1 MTAPSLKIIG
11 VIKKC
16 SATQDELIAH
26 IQAFDKKPEPIAAFT
41 SVSEPIAALIET
53 ITPNRRR
60 GRPRKYETR
69 DMRAEA

>member
-11 VIKKC
+11 TIKKC

-26 IQAFDKKPEPIAAFT
+26 IQAFDKKPEPIGT
-41 SVSEPIAALIET
+41 LVSSVVEAIA
-53 ITPNRRR
+53 PKRR
-60 GRPRKYETR
+60 GRPPKYQTR